1 MRKRLTA
8 AVQQAPLPSEQ
19 DWLNTEDF
27 AEVELT
33 SEDAEYPIELA
44 LLPGRGP
51 GWRAAEPGK
60 QTIRLFLE
68 HPQLIRRIRLSFVES
83 VTAVRTQEYVL
94 RWSADGGQSFR
105 EVVRQQ
111 WNFSPKG
118 ATSQTEDYHVELAGL
133 TVLELCVT
141 PDISGANV
149 YASLAQLRIA

>member
-1 MRKRLTA
+1 MRKRLIA
-8 AVQQAPLPSEQ
+8 AVQQDPLPLDQ
-19 DWLNTEDF
+19 DWLNIENL

-33 SEDAEYPIELA
+33 SEDAEHPIEFA
-44 LLPGRGP
+44 LLPGRGS

-60 QTIRLFLE
+60 QTIRLLFE
-68 HPQLIRRIRLSFVES
+68 HPQRIRRIRLNFVES
-83 VTAVRTQEYVL
+83 VMERTQEYVL

-118 ATSQTEDYHVELAGL
+118 ATSQTEDYHVELTGL
-133 TVLELCVT
+133 TVIELCIT
-141 PDISGANV
+141 PDISGSNA

>member
-1 MRKRLTA
+1 MRKRLIT
-8 AVQQAPLPSEQ
+8 AVQQAPLPLEQ
-19 DWLNTEDF
+19 DWLNMEDL

-33 SEDAEYPIELA
+33 SEDAEHPIEFA
-44 LLPGRGP
+44 LLPGRGS

-60 QTIRLFLE
+60 QTIRLLFE
-68 HPQLIRRIRLSFVES
+68 HPQRIRRIRLNFVES
-83 VTAVRTQEYVL
+83 VMERTQEYVL

-133 TVLELCVT
+133 TVIELCIT
-141 PDISGANV
+141 PDISGSNA
-149 YASLAQLRIA
+149 YATLAQLRIA

>member
-1 MRKRLTA
+1 MRKRLIT
-8 AVQQAPLPSEQ
+8 AVQQDPLSLDQ
-19 DWLNTEDF
+19 DWLNVEDL

-33 SEDAEYPIELA
+33 SEDAKHPIEFA
-44 LLPGRGP
+44 LVPSRGS

-60 QTIRLFLE
+60 QTIRLLFD
-68 HPQLIRRIRLSFVES
+68 HPQRIRRIRLSFVES
-83 VTAVRTQEYVL
+83 VMERTQEYVL

-111 WNFSPKG
+111 WNFSPEG

-133 TVLELCVT
+133 MVLELCIT
-141 PDISGANV
+141 PDISGANA

>member
-1 MRKRLTA
+1 MRKRLTS
-8 AVQQAPLPSEQ
+8 AVQQASLLSEQ
-19 DWLNTEDF
+19 DWLNAEDF

-33 SEDAEYPIELA
+33 SEDTEYPIEFA
-44 LLPGRGP
+44 LLPGRGS

-60 QTIRLFLE
+60 QTIRLLLE

-83 VTAVRTQEYVL
+83 VTARTQEYVL

-133 TVLELCVT
+133 TVLELCIT
-141 PDISGANV
+141 PDISGANA

>member
-1 MRKRLTA
+1 MRKRLIA
-8 AVQQAPLPSEQ
+8 AVQQDPLPLDQ
-19 DWLNTEDF
+19 DWLNIENL

-33 SEDAEYPIELA
+33 SEDAEHPIEFA
-44 LLPGRGP
+44 LLPGRGS

-60 QTIRLFLE
+60 QAIRLLFE
-68 HPQLIRRIRLSFVES
+68 HPQRIRRIRLNFVES
-83 VTAVRTQEYVL
+83 VMERTQEYVL

-133 TVLELCVT
+133 TVIELCIT
-141 PDISGANV
+141 PDISGSNA
-149 YASLAQLRIA
+149 YATLAQLRIA